1 MPFEVAAISIL
12 PSGLSNV
19 VQRIVSPR
27 PPSRHAEGV
36 IPSLSFA
43 SL

>member
-1 MPFEVAAISIL
+1 MPLEVEAISIV
-12 PSGLSNV
+12 PSGLSKL

-27 PPSRHAEGV
+27 PPSRQADGV
-36 IPSLSFA
+36 IPSLSLA